1 MLNVKIL
8 ILLSLGHLVTDI
20 SQGALPALLPFLK
33 EALGLSYTA
42 AGLVLLVSN
51 LTSSIIQPLFGLI
64 SDRQPKPLL
73 IPLGILMAAVGISLS
88 GLSPNYPTLLL
99 LVIFCGLGVA
109 AFHPEG
115 FKTAHFFIGQRKASG
130 MSLFAVG
137 GNLGFALGPFTLV
150 FLVTHFDLKGT
161 LFYLLPG
168 LLMVATVVWFLSTFR
183 YDHPLAGKK
192 AALPDRGGRSSY
204 SLLTLLILIVT
215 MRSWIQMGL
224 VSYIPFYYIN
234 YLKGDPLLA
243 GKMVTTFLVSG
254 TIGTLIG
261 APLADRWGHK
271 RFLTLTMAVATPL
284 LLLFLFLNM
293 EGWGVFPVL
302 ALTGFVLIATFS
314 VTVVMA
320 QDLLPGRLGVAS
332 GLMVGFAIGTG
343 GLGVTLLGTVADTWG
358 VPAALH
364 LLAYMPIVGLILCF
378 FLPAA
383 AFHRP
388 AGQGGTSKG

>member
-1 MLNVKIL
+1 M
-8 ILLSLGHLVTDI
+8 TDI

-42 AGLVLLVSN
+42 AGLVLLLSN

-64 SDRQPKPLL
+64 SDRRPKPFL
-73 IPLGILMAAVGISLS
+73 IPLGILMAAVGISFS
-88 GLSPNYPTLLL
+88 GLAPNYPALLL

-115 FKTAHFFIGQRKASG
+115 FKTAHFFIGAKKATG

-137 GNLGFALGPFTLV
+137 GNFGFALGPFTLL
-150 FLVTHFDLKGT
+150 FLVTHFSLKGT

-168 LLMVATVVWFLSTFR
+168 LLMVVATIYFLSTFR
-183 YDHPLAGKK
+183 YTDAHEGNRPKPLAQN
-192 AALPDRGGRSSY
+192 GGSSY
-204 SLLTLLILIVT
+204 GILTLLILVVT

-234 YLKGDPLLA
+234 FLKGDPLLA
-243 GKMVTTFLVSG
+243 GKMVTTFLISG
-254 TIGTLIG
+254 TLGTLVG
-261 APLADRWGHK
+261 APLADRWGHQ
-271 RFLTLTMAVATPL
+271 RFLTTTWVAMVPL
-284 LLLFLFLNM
+284 MILFFQVQ
-293 EGWGVFPVL
+293 GWGTFLVL
-302 ALTGFVLIATFS
+302 GLAGFVLVSSFS

-320 QDLLPGRLGVAS
+320 QDLLPGRLGMAS

-343 GLGVTLLGTVADTWG
+343 GLGVTLLGLVADSWG

-364 LLAYMPIVGLILCF
+364 LLGYMPLIGLVFCL

-388 AGQGGTSKG
+388 VR

>member
-1 MLNVKIL
+1 LNIKIL

-20 SQGALPALLPFLK
+20 TQGALPALLPFLK

-64 SDRQPKPLL
+64 SDRRPKPVL
-73 IPLGILMAAVGISLS
+73 IPLGILMAAVGLSLS
-88 GLSPNYPTLLL
+88 GLSPNYLTLLG
-99 LVIFCGLGVA
+99 LVVLCGLGVA

-115 FKTAHFFIGQRKASG
+115 FKTAHFFIGGKKATG

-137 GNLGFALGPFTLV
+137 GNLGFALGPFTLTW
-150 FLVTHFDLKGT
+150 LVTIFSLKGT
-161 LFYLLPG
+161 LAYLIPG
-168 LLMVATVVWFLSTFR
+168 LLMVATVVYFLSTFR
-183 YDHPLAGKK
+183 YTDPVRAKETAPRRGADSSHYG
-192 AALPDRGGRSSY
+192 AL
-204 SLLTLLILIVT
+204 TILILVVT

-224 VSYIPFYYIN
+224 VSFIPFYFIN

-254 TIGTLIG
+254 TVGTLLG

-271 RFLTLTMAVATPL
+271 RFLNFTWMIMIPL
-284 LLLFLFLNM
+284 MILFLQVQ
-293 EGWGVFPVL
+293 GWGTFVVL
-302 ALTGFVLIATFS
+302 ACSGIVLISSFS

-320 QDLLPGRLGVAS
+320 QDLLPGRLGLAS

-343 GLGVTLLGTVADTWG
+343 GLGVTLLGIVADTWG
-358 VPAALH
+358 VPAALSAMVFMPPLG
-364 LLAYMPIVGLILCF
+364 LLLSL

-383 AFHRP
+383 AFHRR
-388 AGQGGTSKG
+388 GR

>member
-1 MLNVKIL
+1 MNIKIL

-20 SQGALPALLPFLK
+20 TQGALPALLPFLK

-64 SDRQPKPLL
+64 SDRRPKPVL
-73 IPLGILMAAVGISLS
+73 IPLGILMAAVGLSLS
-88 GLSPNYPTLLL
+88 GLSPNYLTLLG
-99 LVIFCGLGVA
+99 LVVFCGLGVA

-115 FKTAHFFIGQRKASG
+115 FKTAHFFIGGKKATG

-137 GNLGFALGPFTLV
+137 GNLGFALGPFTLTW
-150 FLVTHFDLKGT
+150 LVTHFSLKGT
-161 LFYLLPG
+161 LAYLIPG
-168 LLMVATVVWFLSTFR
+168 LLMVGTVVYFLSTFR
-183 YDHPLAGKK
+183 YTDPVRAKK
-192 AALPDRGGRSSY
+192 TAPQMGADSSHYGAL
-204 SLLTLLILIVT
+204 TILILVVT

-254 TIGTLIG
+254 TVGTLLG

-271 RFLTLTMAVATPL
+271 RFLNFTWMIMIPL
-284 LLLFLFLNM
+284 MILFLQVQ
-293 EGWGVFPVL
+293 GWGTFVVL
-302 ALTGFVLIATFS
+302 ACSGIVLISSFS

-320 QDLLPGRLGVAS
+320 QDLLPGRLGLAS

-343 GLGVTLLGTVADTWG
+343 GLGVTLLGIVADAWG
-358 VPAALH
+358 VPAALSTLVFMPPLG
-364 LLAYMPIVGLILCF
+364 LLLSL

-383 AFHRP
+383 AFHRR
-388 AGQGGTSKG
+388 AR

>member
-1 MLNVKIL
+1 LNIKIL
-8 ILLSLGHLVTDI
+8 ILLGLGHLITDI

-51 LTSSIIQPLFGLI
+51 LTSSIIQPLFGLV
-64 SDRQPKPLL
+64 SDRRPKPVL
-73 IPLGILMAAVGISLS
+73 IPLGILMATVGISLS

-115 FKTAHFFIGQRKASG
+115 FKTAHFFIGAKRATG

-137 GNLGFALGPFTLV
+137 GNFGFALGPLTLTW
-150 FLVTHFDLKGT
+150 LVTHFSLKGT
-161 LFYLLPG
+161 LAYLIPG
-168 LLMVATVVWFLSTFR
+168 LLMVGAVVYFLATFR
-183 YDHPLAGKK
+183 YTDPGRAKK
-192 AALPDRGGRSSY
+192 TGPSLGAESSSY
-204 SLLTLLILIVT
+204 GALTILILVVT

-254 TIGTLIG
+254 TLGTLVG

-271 RFLTLTMAVATPL
+271 RFLNFTWLMMIPL
-284 LLLFLFLNM
+284 MILFLQVQ
-293 EGWGVFPVL
+293 GWGTFLVL
-302 ALTGFVLIATFS
+302 ACSGIVLISSFS

-320 QDLLPGRLGVAS
+320 QDLLPGRLGLAS

-343 GLGVTLLGTVADTWG
+343 GLGVTLLGIVADAWG
-358 VPAALH
+358 VPAALSAMAFMPPLG
-364 LLAYMPIVGLILCF
+364 LLLSL

-383 AFHRP
+383 AFHRRVH
-388 AGQGGTSKG
+388 

>member
-1 MLNVKIL
+1 MNIKIL

-64 SDRQPKPLL
+64 SDRRPKPVL

-88 GLSPNYPTLLL
+88 GLSPNYLTLLA
-99 LVIFCGLGVA
+99 LVVFCGLGVA

-115 FKTAHFFIGQRKASG
+115 FKTAHFFIGEKKATG

-137 GNLGFALGPFTLV
+137 GNFGFALGPFTLTW
-150 FLVTHFDLKGT
+150 LVTHFSLKGT
-161 LFYLLPG
+161 LAYLIPG
-168 LLMVATVVWFLSTFR
+168 LLMVGTVVYFLSTFR
-183 YDHPLAGKK
+183 YTDPVRAKK
-192 AALPDRGGRSSY
+192 TDRTMEAKSSSY
-204 SLLTLLILIVT
+204 GALTLLILVVT

-254 TIGTLIG
+254 TLGTLLG

-271 RFLTLTMAVATPL
+271 RFLNFTWLIMIPL
-284 LLLFLFLNM
+284 MILFLQVR
-293 EGWGVFPVL
+293 GWGTFAVL
-302 ALTGFVLIATFS
+302 ACSGLVLISSFS

-320 QDLLPGRLGVAS
+320 QDLLPGRLGLAS

-343 GLGVTLLGTVADTWG
+343 GLGVTLLGIVADAWG
-358 VPAALH
+358 VPAALSAMAFIPPLG
-364 LLAYMPIVGLILCF
+364 LLLSL

-383 AFHRP
+383 AFHRR
-388 AGQGGTSKG
+388 AR

>member
-1 MLNVKIL
+1 MNIKIL

-20 SQGALPALLPFLK
+20 SQGTLPALLPFLK

-64 SDRQPKPLL
+64 SDRRPKPVL
-73 IPLGILMAAVGISLS
+73 IPLGILMATVGISLS
-88 GLSPNYPTLLL
+88 GLSPNYLTLLI
-99 LVIFCGLGVA
+99 LVVFCGLGVA

-115 FKTAHFFIGQRKASG
+115 FKTAHFFIGGKKATG

-137 GNLGFALGPFTLV
+137 GNLGFALGPFTLTW
-150 FLVTHFDLKGT
+150 LVTIFSLKGT
-161 LFYLLPG
+161 LFYLGPG
-168 LLMVATVVWFLSTFR
+168 LLMVGLMLFFLSSVR
-183 YDHPLAGKK
+183 YNDPARLESGAT
-192 AALPDRGGRSSY
+192 AAPAGRSSY
-204 SLLTLLILIVT
+204 GHLALLILIVT

-243 GKMVTTFLVSG
+243 GKMVTTLLVSG
-254 TIGTLIG
+254 TVGTLVG

-271 RFLTLTMAVATPL
+271 RFLTLTML
-284 LLLFLFLNM
+284 LMIPLLFLFLRVQ
-293 EGWGVFPVL
+293 GWGTFAVL
-302 ALTGFVLIATFS
+302 ACSGFVLISSFS

-320 QDLLPGRLGVAS
+320 QDLLPGRLGLAS

-343 GLGVTLLGTVADTWG
+343 GLGVTLLGTVADAWG
-358 VPAALH
+358 VPAALQTLAFMPPLG
-364 LLAYMPIVGLILCF
+364 LLLCL

-383 AFHRP
+383 AFHRR
-388 AGQGGTSKG
+388 AR

>member
-1 MLNVKIL
+1 MNIKIL

-33 EALGLSYTA
+33 ESLGLTYTA

-51 LTSSIIQPLFGLI
+51 LTSSIIQPLFGLV
-64 SDRQPKPLL
+64 SDRRPKPLL

-88 GLSPNYPTLLL
+88 GLSPNYFTLLT
-99 LVIFCGLGVA
+99 LVVFCGLGVA

-115 FKTAHFFIGQRKASG
+115 FKTAHFFIGTKKATG

-137 GNLGFALGPFTLV
+137 GNLGFALGPFTLL
-150 FLVTHFDLKGT
+150 FLVTHFSLKGT

-168 LLMVATVVWFLSTFR
+168 LLMVAATIFFLSTFR
-183 YDHPLAGKK
+183 YTDVHEGSRARPSAQN
-192 AALPDRGGRSSY
+192 GGSSY
-204 SLLTLLILIVT
+204 GILTLLILVVT

-243 GKMVTTFLVSG
+243 GKMVTTFLISG
-254 TIGTLIG
+254 TVGTLLG
-261 APLADRWGHK
+261 APLADRWGHQ
-271 RFLTLTMAVATPL
+271 RFLTTSWVIMIPL
-284 LLLFLFLNM
+284 MIMFFQVQ
-293 EGWGVFPVL
+293 GWGTFLVL
-302 ALTGFVLIATFS
+302 GLAGFVLVSSFS

-320 QDLLPGRLGVAS
+320 QDLLPGRLGMAS

-343 GLGVTLLGTVADTWG
+343 GLGVTLLGLVADSWG

-364 LLAYMPIVGLILCF
+364 LLGYMPLIGLVLCL

-383 AFHRP
+383 AFHQPVR
-388 AGQGGTSKG
+388 

>member
-1 MLNVKIL
+1 LNIKIL

-64 SDRQPKPLL
+64 SDRQPKPFL
-73 IPLGILMAAVGISLS
+73 IPLGILMAAIGISLA
-88 GLSPNYPTLLL
+88 GLAPNYPVLLL
-99 LVIFCGLGVA
+99 LVVFCGLGVA

-150 FLVTHFDLKGT
+150 FLVTHFNLKGT

-183 YDHPLAGKK
+183 YDHLNAEKK
-192 AALPDRGGRSSY
+192 AAPQDRQGRSSY

-254 TIGTLIG
+254 TVGTLIG

-271 RFLTLTMAVATPL
+271 RFLTLTMAVVTP
-284 LLLFLFLNM
+284 LLFLFLNGA
-293 EGWGVFPVL
+293 GWGVFPVL

-343 GLGVTLLGTVADTWG
+343 GLGVTLLGTVADAWG
-358 VPAALH
+358 VPAALR
-364 LLAYMPIVGLILCF
+364 LLAYLPIVGLILCF
-378 FLPAA
+378 FLPGA

-388 AGQGGTSKG
+388 VRREPIKK

>member
-1 MLNVKIL
+1 MNIKIL

-20 SQGALPALLPFLK
+20 TQGALPALLPFLK

-64 SDRQPKPLL
+64 SDRRPKPVL
-73 IPLGILMAAVGISLS
+73 IPLGILMAAVGLSLS
-88 GLSPNYPTLLL
+88 GLSPNYLTLLG
-99 LVIFCGLGVA
+99 LVVLCGLGVA

-115 FKTAHFFIGQRKASG
+115 FKTAHFFIGGKKATG

-137 GNLGFALGPFTLV
+137 GNLGFALGPFTLTW
-150 FLVTHFDLKGT
+150 LVTIFSLKGT
-161 LFYLLPG
+161 LAYLIPG
-168 LLMVATVVWFLSTFR
+168 LLMVGTVVYFLSTFR
-183 YDHPLAGKK
+183 YTDPVRAKK
-192 AALPDRGGRSSY
+192 TGPSRGADSSHYGAL
-204 SLLTLLILIVT
+204 TILILVVT

-254 TIGTLIG
+254 TVGTLLG

-271 RFLTLTMAVATPL
+271 RFLNLTWLIMIPL
-284 LLLFLFLNM
+284 MILFLQVQ
-293 EGWGVFPVL
+293 GWGTFSVL
-302 ALTGFVLIATFS
+302 ACSGIVLISSFS

-320 QDLLPGRLGVAS
+320 QDLLPGRLGLAS

-343 GLGVTLLGTVADTWG
+343 GLGVTLLGIVADTWG
-358 VPAALH
+358 VPAALSAMVFMPPLG
-364 LLAYMPIVGLILCF
+364 LLLSL

-383 AFHRP
+383 AFHRQ
-388 AGQGGTSKG
+388 AR

>member
-1 MLNVKIL
+1 LNIKIL

-20 SQGALPALLPFLK
+20 TQGALPALLPFLK

-64 SDRQPKPLL
+64 SDRRPKPVL
-73 IPLGILMAAVGISLS
+73 IPLGILMAAVGLSLS
-88 GLSPNYPTLLL
+88 GLSPNYLTLLG
-99 LVIFCGLGVA
+99 LVVFCGLGVA

-115 FKTAHFFIGQRKASG
+115 FKTAHFFIGGKKATG

-137 GNLGFALGPFTLV
+137 GNLGFALGPFTLTW
-150 FLVTHFDLKGT
+150 LVTIFSLKGT
-161 LFYLLPG
+161 LVYLIPG
-168 LLMVATVVWFLSTFR
+168 LLMVGTVVYFLSTFR
-183 YDHPLAGKK
+183 YSDPVRAKK
-192 AALPDRGGRSSY
+192 MDPSLGAESSSY
-204 SLLTLLILIVT
+204 GALTILILVVT

-254 TIGTLIG
+254 TVGTLLG

-271 RFLTLTMAVATPL
+271 RFLNFTWLIMIPL
-284 LLLFLFLNM
+284 MILFFQVQ
-293 EGWGVFPVL
+293 GWGTFLVL
-302 ALTGFVLIATFS
+302 SCSGLVLISSFS

-320 QDLLPGRLGVAS
+320 QDLLPGRLGLAS

-343 GLGVTLLGTVADTWG
+343 GLGVTLLGIVADAWG
-358 VPAALH
+358 VPAALSVMVFMPPLG
-364 LLAYMPIVGLILCF
+364 LLLSL

-383 AFHRP
+383 AFHRR
-388 AGQGGTSKG
+388 ARSG

>member
-1 MLNVKIL
+1 LNIKIL

-20 SQGALPALLPFLK
+20 TQGALPALLPFLK

-64 SDRQPKPLL
+64 SDRRPKPVL
-73 IPLGILMAAVGISLS
+73 IPLGILMAAVGLSLS
-88 GLSPNYPTLLL
+88 GLSPNYLTLLV
-99 LVIFCGLGVA
+99 LVVFCGLGVA

-115 FKTAHFFIGQRKASG
+115 FKTAHFFIGGKKATG

-137 GNLGFALGPFTLV
+137 GNLGFALGPFTLTW
-150 FLVTHFDLKGT
+150 LVTIFSLKGT
-161 LFYLLPG
+161 LAYLIPG
-168 LLMVATVVWFLSTFR
+168 LFMVGTVVYFLSTFR
-183 YDHPLAGKK
+183 YTDPVRAKK
-192 AALPDRGGRSSY
+192 SGPSTGADSSHYGAL
-204 SLLTLLILIVT
+204 TILILVVT

-224 VSYIPFYYIN
+224 VSYIPFYFIN

-254 TIGTLIG
+254 TVGTLLG

-271 RFLTLTMAVATPL
+271 RYLNFTWMIMIPL
-284 LLLFLFLNM
+284 MILFLQVQ
-293 EGWGVFPVL
+293 GWGTFLVL
-302 ALTGFVLIATFS
+302 ACSGIVLISSFS

-320 QDLLPGRLGVAS
+320 QDLLPGRLGLAS

-343 GLGVTLLGTVADTWG
+343 GLGVTLLGIVADAWG
-358 VPAALH
+358 VPAALSTMVFMPPLG
-364 LLAYMPIVGLILCF
+364 LLLSL

-383 AFHRP
+383 AFHRR
-388 AGQGGTSKG
+388 ARSG